1 MMQPF
6 EKTLPF
12 KTDGAYHGFA
22 EVSGMMHI
30 DRDDLELEFEVKD
43 SFFGALKSGPK
54 KLEIDYADLSKLT
67 YVRTLFKS
75 RLEIKVKSLRIL
87 SRFPAA
93 KDGLISLKISRK
105 LKEETEDIV
114 TYVNLRIAEIGL
126 EKLGG

>member
-1 MMQPF
+1 MQPF

-22 EVSGMMHI
+22 EVSGMLHV

-54 KLEIDYADLSKLT
+54 KLSISYADLSKLT

-87 SRFPAA
+87 SQFPAA
-93 KDGLISLKISRK
+93 KDGLITLKINRK

-126 EKLGG
+126 EKLEG